1 MAICRSVEY
10 WKKKKLLK
18 IYFRFARLYLG
29 NLKHFNCR
37 KVETIELEAKSYRMT
52 VSELKSVNIWIFG
65 DFYQFKNV
73 TPSKKKTK
81 KKTAKSLDKKLDP
94 PRESWYG

>member
-10 WKKKKLLK
+10 WKKKILPK

-29 NLKHFNCR
+29 NLKHFNYPYS
-37 KVETIELEAKSYRMT
+37 VQLYLQAKSYRMA

>member
-1 MAICRSVEY
+1 MA
-10 WKKKKLLK
+10 
-18 IYFRFARLYLG
+18 
-29 NLKHFNCR
+29 
-37 KVETIELEAKSYRMT
+37 

-94 PRESWYG
+94 LRESWYG